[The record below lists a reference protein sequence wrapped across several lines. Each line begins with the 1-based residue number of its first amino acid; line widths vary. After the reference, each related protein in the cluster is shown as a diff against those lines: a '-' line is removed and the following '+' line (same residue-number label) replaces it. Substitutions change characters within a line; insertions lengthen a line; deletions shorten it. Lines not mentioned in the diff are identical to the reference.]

1 MEDAVMDI
9 VDVDQTGDI
18 DTSLDVNVDSS
29 NDSSVDQNES
39 ENPYAPKGSRE
50 YSQWL
55 KAQQERLGEDPA
67 SKRFL
72 RLSKDN
78 HARLYQLQ
86 QLEPRGIDGIRE
98 RYAAVDSVV
107 HGELKGVEAIN
118 ALQDELRG
126 VQEIDAR
133 LLAGDAAALKDL
145 GEDFTTKALP
155 QLVSPIL
162 DMVRENNPEAY
173 SKAVLPHF
181 VAALAQSDLVRDFNG
196 MIDVLNQVPPAYLND
211 EQKRAWAADQLKNI
225 TGLAG
230 NMGKWLNAQA
240 TKAGELPKP
249 GTPTARQG
257 QAEQTPE
264 QKELEERRKGDEVQ
278 HWKTNINPKLDSH
291 ADKRFDE
298 LMRPFDKRLRLSKE
312 ARADL
317 KSAWIGTAPRNGQPG
332 TGVTGKAWANKGY
345 SDQMG
350 RYHGQKKADPDTVAN
365 FAKVEFDKH
374 ADMTLKALVDQR
386 YKSFLNGKPSNG
398 GKPAANDARP
408 GPVAPGVTIVTA
420 KPNNIDHKNTPI
432 DWIHDKKYRL
442 TDGKVVQ
449 WRP

>member
-1 MEDAVMDI
+1 MDGMEAVEAIEPVEIESSEVVSSD
-9 VDVDQTGDI
+9 
-18 DTSLDVNVDSS
+18 DSS
-29 NDSSVDQNES
+29 GEHQES
-39 ENPYAPKGSRE
+39 QQTEDPYAPKGSRE

-55 KAQQERLGEDPA
+55 KAQQERLTDPND
-67 SKRFL
+67 KKYL

-126 VQEIDAR
+126 VQDIDGR
-133 LLAGDAAALKDL
+133 LLAGDATALKDL

-155 QLVSPIL
+155 QLAGPIL

-181 VAALAQSDLVRDFNG
+181 VAALAQSDLVKDFNG
-196 MIDVLNQVPPAYLND
+196 MIDVLNQQPPAYLTA
-211 EQKRAWAADQLKNI
+211 EQKTAWAADQLRNI

-240 TKAGELPKP
+240 AKAGELPKS
-249 GTPTARQG
+249 GTPTAKPG
-257 QAEQTPE
+257 QEEMTPE
-264 QKELEERRKGDEVQ
+264 QKELDERRKGDVTA
-278 HWKTNINPKLDSH
+278 HWRDNIGSATNNH

-298 LMRPFDKRLRLSKE
+298 LMRPFDKRLRLGKE

-317 KSAWIGTAPRNGQPG
+317 KQALVQ
-332 TGVTGKAWANKGY
+332 GVTAKAKANKAY
-345 SDQMG
+345 VDQMG
-350 RYHGQKKADPDTVAN
+350 RYHAQGKPDPATVSN
-365 FAKVEFDKH
+365 YFKVEFDKH
-374 ADMTLKALVDQR
+374 AEHTLKGLVTQR
-386 YKSFLNGKPSNG
+386 YGSFLSGKPSTAAAA
-398 GKPAANDARP
+398 KPANGSRP
-408 GPVAPGVTIVTA
+408 GPVSPGVKIVNT
-420 KPNNIDHKNTPI
+420 KPNNIDFKATPL
-432 DWIHDKKYRL
+432 DWLHQKKYKT
-442 TDGKVVQ
+442 TDGEVVQ
-449 WRP
+449 WRA

>member
-1 MEDAVMDI
+1 MDDAVMDAVETTEI
-9 VDVDQTGDI
+9 
-18 DTSLDVNVDSS
+18 
-29 NDSSVDQNES
+29 ES
-39 ENPYAPKGSRE
+39 TEVGGEESGGEHQEEQQEENPYAPKGSRE

-67 SKRFL
+67 SKKFL

-162 DMVRENNPEAY
+162 DMVRDNNPEAY

-249 GTPTARQG
+249 GTPTARPG

-264 QKELEERRKGDEVQ
+264 QKELEERRKGDVTQ
-278 HWKTNINPKLDSH
+278 HWRENIGSVTNSH

-298 LMRPFDKRLRLSKE
+298 LMRPFDKRLRLGKE

-317 KSAWIGTAPRNGQPG
+317 KQALVQ
-332 TGVTGKAWANKGY
+332 GVTVKAKANKTY
-345 SDQMG
+345 VDQMG
-350 RYHGQKKADPDTVAN
+350 RYHAQGKPDPATVAN
-365 FAKVEFDKH
+365 YFKVEFDKH
-374 ADMTLKALVDQR
+374 AETTLKGLVTQR
-386 YKSFLNGKPSNG
+386 YGSFLNGKPAAG
-398 GKPAANDARP
+398 AKPAVNGARP

-432 DWIHDKKYRL
+432 NWIHDKKYRL

>member
-1 MEDAVMDI
+1 MEDAVLEP
-9 VDVDQTGDI
+9 VETTEVEASEAGG
-18 DTSLDVNVDSS
+18 
-29 NDSSVDQNES
+29 ES
-39 ENPYAPKGSRE
+39 GGEHQEHQQEENPYAPKGSRE

-55 KAQQERLGEDPA
+55 KAQQERLGDDPDA
-67 SKRFL
+67 KKFL

-86 QLEPRGIDGIRE
+86 QLESRGIDGIRE

-126 VQEIDAR
+126 VQEIDGR
-133 LLAGDAAALKDL
+133 LLAGDATALKDL

-155 QLVSPIL
+155 QLAGPIL

-181 VAALAQSDLVRDFNG
+181 VAALAQSDLVKDFNG

-211 EQKRAWAADQLKNI
+211 EQKRAWAVDQMKQI
-225 TGLAG
+225 IGLAG

-240 TKAGELPKP
+240 AKAGELPKS
-249 GTPTARQG
+249 GTSTAKPG
-257 QAEQTPE
+257 QAELTPE
-264 QKELEERRKGDEVQ
+264 QKELEERRKGDETA
-278 HWKTNINPKLDSH
+278 HWRDNIGSVTNNH
-291 ADKRFDE
+291 VDKRFDE
-298 LMRPFDKRLRLSKE
+298 LMRPFDKRLRLGKE

-317 KSAWIGTAPRNGQPG
+317 KQALVQ
-332 TGVTGKAWANKGY
+332 GVTVKAKANPEY
-345 SDQMG
+345 VSQMG
-350 RYHGQKKADPDTVAN
+350 RYHSQKKPDPTTVAN
-365 FAKVEFDKH
+365 FFGVEFDKH
-374 ADMTLKALVDQR
+374 ASNTLKALVTQR
-386 YKSFLNGKPSNG
+386 YGSFLNGKTTTTAP
-398 GKPAANDARP
+398 KPAAGARP

-420 KPNNIDHKNTPI
+420 KPKNIDFKNTPL
-432 DWIHDKKYRL
+432 DWLHEKKYKT

-449 WRP
+449 WRS

>member
-1 MEDAVMDI
+1 MDVMEAVETIEAPEIESSEDLSNHESGGEHQEEQ
-9 VDVDQTGDI
+9 QTD
-18 DTSLDVNVDSS
+18 D
-29 NDSSVDQNES
+29 
-39 ENPYAPKGSRE
+39 PYAPKGSRE

-55 KAQQERLGEDPA
+55 KAQQERLGDDPN
-67 SKRFL
+67 SKKFL

-126 VQEIDAR
+126 VQEIDGR
-133 LLAGDAAALKDL
+133 LLAGDATALRDL
-145 GEDFTTKALP
+145 GEDFTTKSLP
-155 QLVSPIL
+155 QLAGPIL

-181 VAALAQSDLVRDFNG
+181 VDALKSSDLVRDFNG
-196 MIDVLNQVPPAYLND
+196 MIDVLNQVPPAYLTAD
-211 EQKRAWAADQLKNI
+211 QKQAWAADQLKNI
-225 TGLAG
+225 MGLAG

-249 GTPTARQG
+249 GVQTTKPG
-257 QAEQTPE
+257 QTDLSPE
-264 QKELEERRKGDEVQ
+264 QKELEERRKGDETA
-278 HWKTNINPKLDSH
+278 HWQQNITPKLDAH

-317 KSAWIGTAPRNGQPG
+317 KQAVVQ
-332 TGVTGKAWANKGY
+332 GVTAKAKANKGY
-345 SDQMG
+345 VDQIG
-350 RYHGQKKADPDTVAN
+350 RYHATKKADPATVVN
-365 FAKVEFDKH
+365 YAKVEFDKH
-374 ADMTLKALVDQR
+374 AETTLKALVTQR
-386 YKSFLNGKPSNG
+386 YGSFLNGKPANG
-398 GKPAANDARP
+398 ALKPVP
-408 GPVAPGVTIVTA
+408 GSKTGPVAPGVQIVSV
-420 KPNNIDHKNTPI
+420 KPKNIDFKATPLG
-432 DWIHDKKYRL
+432 WLHEKKYKT

-449 WRP
+449 WRPVD

>member
-1 MEDAVMDI
+1 MEDAVMDV

-67 SKRFL
+67 SKKFL

-98 RYAAVDSVV
+98 RYAAVDSVI

-126 VQEIDAR
+126 VQDIDAR

-155 QLVSPIL
+155 QLAGPIL

-196 MIDVLNQVPPAYLND
+196 MIDVLNQFPPAYLND

-230 NMGKWLNAQA
+230 NMGKWLNTQA
-240 TKAGELPKP
+240 TKAGELPKH
-249 GTPTARQG
+249 GAPTARPG
-257 QAEQTPE
+257 QAEQTAE
-264 QKELEERRKGDEVQ
+264 QKELEERRAGDEKA
-278 HWKTNINPKLDSH
+278 HWKDNIGTLTNAH

-298 LMRPFDKRLRLSKE
+298 LMRPFDKRLRLGKE

-317 KSAWIGTAPRNGQPG
+317 KQTLVQ
-332 TGVTGKAWANKGY
+332 GVTAKAKSNPDYA
-345 SDQMG
+345 SQMG
-350 RYHGQKKADPDTVAN
+350 RYHSQKKPDPTTVAN
-365 FAKVEFDKH
+365 FFGVEFDKH
-374 ADMTLKALVDQR
+374 ASNTLKALVTQR
-386 YKSFLNGKPSNG
+386 YGSFLNGKPANG
-398 GKPAANDARP
+398 SVKPEANGTRP
-408 GPVAPGVTIVTA
+408 SPVSPGVTIVTA

-432 DWIHDKKYRL
+432 NWIHDKKYRL

>member
-1 MEDAVMDI
+1 MEDAVLEPVESTEI
-9 VDVDQTGDI
+9 E
-18 DTSLDVNVDSS
+18 SS
-29 NDSSVDQNES
+29 EGVSSAES
-39 ENPYAPKGSRE
+39 GAEHQESQQDDPYAPKGSRE

-55 KAQQERLGEDPA
+55 KAQQERLGEDPNA
-67 SKRFL
+67 KKFL

-126 VQEIDAR
+126 VQEIDGR
-133 LLAGDAAALKDL
+133 LLAGDATALKDL

-155 QLVSPIL
+155 QLAGPIL

-181 VAALAQSDLVRDFNG
+181 VEALKQSDLVRDFNG
-196 MIDVLNQVPPAYLND
+196 MIDVLNQQPPSYLTP
-211 EQKRAWAADQLKNI
+211 EQKQAWAVDQMKQI

-240 TKAGELPKP
+240 AKAGELPKQ
-249 GTPTARQG
+249 GTQTAKPG
-257 QAEQTPE
+257 QAELTPE
-264 QKELEERRKGDEVQ
+264 QKELEERRKGDETA
-278 HWKTNINPKLDSH
+278 HWKTNITPKLDAH

-298 LMRPFDKRLRLSKE
+298 LMRPFDKRLRLTKE

-317 KSAWIGTAPRNGQPG
+317 KAAWVGTAPRNGQPG
-332 TGVTGKAWANKGY
+332 TGVTGKSWANKGY
-345 SDQMG
+345 ADQIG
-350 RYHGQKKADPDTVAN
+350 RYHNTKKADPATVVN

-374 ADMTLKALVDQR
+374 AETTLKGLVTQR
-386 YKSFLNGKPSNG
+386 YGSFLNGKTTSG
-398 GKPAANDARP
+398 AAKPAAGAKA
-408 GPVAPGVTIVTA
+408 GPVSPGVTIVNV
-420 KPNNIDHKNTPI
+420 KPKNIDFKATPLE
-432 DWIHDKKYRL
+432 WLHQKKYKT
-442 TDGKVVQ
+442 TDGKAVQ